1 MPIFWTSPA
10 FRGSHRFTIRG
21 WHLVNWQWNP
31 QVSARPVDRVQE
43 QLIGGV
49 VRLGRLI
56 GWVLVVL
63 LLQAVGTLQ
72 HARLRLLPQHGD
84 DGASG
89 LPRQLNPR
97 RAESSL

>member
-21 WHLVNWQWNP
+21 WHLVNWQWDP
-31 QVSARPVDRVQE
+31 QVSARPVDRVHE
-43 QLIGGV
+43 QLIGEV
-49 VRLGRLI
+49 VRHGRLI

-63 LLQAVGTLQ
+63 LLQAVGMLQ
-72 HARLRLLPQHGD
+72 HARQRLLPQHGD

-89 LPRQLNPR
+89 LPR
-97 RAESSL
+97 